1 MPAAPTGRKRRAPGI
16 ARKSRVLTAPASRFD
31 RRLSEILGHATDVF
45 CEKGY
50 EGASMRDL
58 SRATGMSLAG
68 LYHYFRSKERL
79 LYLIQKHTFSTI
91 VEELKVRLEGVAD
104 PEDRVR
110 IFIQNHLEYFVAN
123 QGGLKVLSHE
133 DEALK
138 NGFGSKIAAIKREYY
153 RICIG
158 LMDDLKRARR
168 LRFNSRT
175 AVMSLFGMIN
185 WIYTW
190 YNPRIDGAA
199 AALAQ
204 EMGNILLRGVTDRFK
219 GSHRGRGKVRRR
231 SPARRFEG
239 ARPHR
244 GPRKAR
250 REFSGSEARRNGTS
264 RTRAGSSRRH

>member
-1 MPAAPTGRKRRAPGI
+1 MPASPPGRKRRATGI
-16 ARKSRVLTAPASRFD
+16 PRKSRAPTRPATRFD
-31 RRLSEILGHATDVF
+31 RRLSEILSHATDVF

-91 VEELKVRLEGVAD
+91 VEELKARLEGVTD
-104 PEDRVR
+104 PEERVR
-110 IFIQNHLEYFVAN
+110 IFVQNHLHYFVAN
-123 QGGLKVLSHE
+123 QSGLKVLSHE

-158 LMDDLKRARR
+158 LMDELKRARR
-168 LRFNSRT
+168 LKFNSRT

-190 YNPRIDGAA
+190 YNPRVDGDAD
-199 AALAQ
+199 ALAG
-204 EMGNILLRGVTDRFK
+204 EMGNILLGGVTNRFK
-219 GSHRGRGKVRRR
+219 RSRRRRGKIRRR
-231 SPARRFEG
+231 SQARRFEG
-239 ARPHR
+239 AR
-244 GPRKAR
+244 
-250 REFSGSEARRNGTS
+250 RNGTS
-264 RTRAGSSRRH
+264 KTRAGSNRRH